1 MAITTT
7 VYSGTTTEG
16 RIGSIGIKCIVMI
29 VFILVRE
36 IFTKH
41 DNKVLSSKFSSK
53 VVVADN
59 IRRKFSTSKLGMA
72 N

>member
-1 MAITTT
+1 MFRDED
-7 VYSGTTTEG
+7 VGRLQNGGSGV
-16 RIGSIGIKCIVMI
+16 VMI
-29 VFILVRE
+29 VFSLVRV